1 MGTDDLFPS
10 HEMCFKTCVKTNY
23 QIIVS
28 IFMNNLF
35 YPPPLVFYP
44 VTPMDICSLYIFEQD
59 VVARRQWRVATQ
71 YRRQVTR
78 TCTFY
83 SYFPGT
89 NEGNSAVAIPY
100 LYREPAAARCVNIYI
115 RIIRVSHSSASARV
129 V

>member
-1 MGTDDLFPS
+1 MFPS

-28 IFMNNLF
+28 IFMNKLF
-35 YPPPLVFYP
+35 CPPLVFYP
-44 VTPMDICSLYIFEQD
+44 VTPMDIYTLYIFGQD
-59 VVARRQWRVATQ
+59 VVARRQWRVAAQ
-71 YRRQVTR
+71 PRRRVTR

-115 RIIRVSHSSASARV
+115 RIIRVSHSSASSRV